1 MARLT
6 SRRVNGIKEG
16 YWSSA
21 KKDELIQR
29 LGKYEDIGYEPETLD
44 NLRRWRTRN
53 AKKKNPDPLAR
64 IRAAGRDPAQ
74 THNYILSRER
84 RFFKWTTNR
93 LTRSKRL

>member
-29 LGKYEDIGYEPETLD
+29 LGKYEDIGYGPETLEVIARQFEKMVHEK
-44 NLRRWRTRN
+44 N
-53 AKKKNPDPLAR
+53 KKEKP
-64 IRAAGRDPAQ
+64 
-74 THNYILSRER
+74 
-84 RFFKWTTNR
+84 
-93 LTRSKRL
+93 